1 MEPTAADTSLLVLC
15 GGDGRRMGGEDKPLL
30 EWRGRCM
37 VDHVLAS
44 VPDDMPKLISANR
57 NLQAYATRGEVITD
71 AEVAAATNPGG
82 PLTGV
87 LGGLTKMHTEW
98 LLVAPGDSPALPR
111 DWWRTMFAASHNACS
126 VVAHDGERQ
135 QNLHLLLHH
144 SMRANL
150 AGYLRDGRYEVYRW
164 LAKIELRQ
172 AMFHN
177 PGGFINVNQPGDL
190 S

>member
-1 MEPTAADTSLLVLC
+1 
-15 GGDGRRMGGEDKPLL
+15 MGGEDKPLL
-30 EWRGRCM
+30 LWRGRCM

-44 VPDDMPKLISANR
+44 VPGDMPKLISANR
-57 NLQAYATRGEVITD
+57 NLTEYAMRGEVITD
-71 AEVAAATNPGG
+71 AEVAPAADPRG

-87 LGGLTKMHTEW
+87 LAGLTKMRTEW

-111 DWWRTMFAASHNACS
+111 DWWRTMFSACHNGCS

-144 SMRANL
+144 SVQASL
-150 AGYLRDGRYEVYRW
+150 ASYLRDGSYEVYRW
-164 LAKIELRQ
+164 LAGLELRQ
-172 AMFHN
+172 AMFHD